1 MATPFAN
8 LATPKQDSAGK
19 AVRFVR
25 ARLAFGT
32 LVASPTVRSA
42 LLDVRAASLTL
53 PGQHRLTNRKTSR
66 ARRAPFAIPHDQY
79 RGSRSRIYAL
89 HRVRQD
95 RDREGWV
102 ASQSAI

>member
-8 LATPKQDSAGK
+8 LAMPKTKFCRESGSLRPSRTGVWTLSA
-19 AVRFVR
+19 F
-25 ARLAFGT
+25 
-32 LVASPTVRSA
+32 PTVRSV
-42 LLDVRAASLTL
+42 LLDLRAVSLTL
-53 PGQHRLTNRKTSR
+53 PGQRRLTNRKTSR

-102 ASQSAI
+102 ASRSAI